1 MIPADVAAR
10 LRLVLPEQP
19 AAPQPAIP
27 AQQLKDVLSDLVPGQ
42 RILAEIQALLPN
54 GTYRAAV
61 AQREVTLALPFA
73 AKPGDTL
80 ELEVVERGNRLVLAA
95 VAERSTQTAKTPG
108 DSVATTLSPA
118 ARLIGTLMSEIG
130 APGDRA
136 PPAPLNASRPLLS
149 GAPGDAAQ
157 LAPVLQEAVVKS
169 GLFYESHQARWV
181 AGQMPTAALL
191 EEPQGRLSTPVVAP
205 PPPAQAT
212 EGTALQAEAPSLAPA
227 AGATARAAL
236 AEGSV
241 PASSAPAES
250 PSASTAALRE
260 GQQAMAP
267 GLPAT
272 LTPLVQQQLDAL
284 ATQVLSWQGQIWPGQ
299 TLEWDIEDA
308 PQSRPGEEGADSRRW
323 TTRLRLTLPRLGA
336 IDATLRLDAQGG
348 VDLSLS
354 AGDATTTALLS
365 GKGNLL
371 AHRLADAGL
380 SLAGLHFDHAASG
393 E

>member
-61 AQREVTLALPFA
+61 AQREITLALPFA

-95 VAERSTQTAKTPG
+95 IAERSTQTAKTSG

-136 PPAPLNASRPLLS
+136 PPAPLNASRPLLA

-191 EEPQGRLSTPVVAP
+191 EEPQGRLSTPLVAHP
-205 PPPAQAT
+205 QAAQIT
-212 EGTALQAEAPSLAPA
+212 DGKALQAEAPSLAAA

-241 PASSAPAES
+241 PAPPAPAET
-250 PSASTAALRE
+250 PVASGIRE
-260 GQQAMAP
+260 GQQVMAP

-299 TLEWDIEDA
+299 TLEWDIEDS

-336 IDATLRLDAQGG
+336 IDATLRLDAQGR
-348 VDLSLS
+348 VELTLS
-354 AGDATTTALLS
+354 AGDGATTALLTGS
-365 GKGNLL
+365 GDLL
-371 AHRLADAGL
+371 ARRLADAGL
-380 SLAGLHFDHAASG
+380 SLTGLHFDHAAAG